1 MSEVPLAAWQEF
13 LAAHAGGGVLDGR
26 VTQVMPF
33 GAFVE
38 VADGIVGLLP
48 RQAWSGDVELGSHV
62 AVKIE
67 NVDLEGRRFS
77 LTEA

>member
-1 MSEVPLAAWQEF
+1 MSEVSLTAWREF
-13 LAAHAGGGVLDGR
+13 LVANAGGGVLNGQ

-48 RQAWSGDVELGSHV
+48 KQALPGDVELGSQV
-62 AVKIE
+62 SVKIE

-77 LTEA
+77 LTLA